1 MRVTA
6 TLAPLGVDNRRG
18 SVQVSIGNLNKGR
31 NMLTLDKIR
40 HLLSDRRLDMV
51 SKATGI
57 HRNTL
62 SGIRDGRATN
72 PTYDTIRKL
81 SEYFQNGAGADA
93 S

>member
-1 MRVTA
+1 VTA
-6 TLAPLGVDNRRG
+6 TLAPLAIDNKGV
-18 SVQVSIGNLNKGR
+18 SVQLSIGNLNKGR
-31 NMLTLDKIR
+31 NMLTLDKIK
-40 HLLSDRRLDMV
+40 HLLADRRLDIV

-62 SGIRDGRATN
+62 GGIRDGRATN

>member
-1 MRVTA
+1 
-6 TLAPLGVDNRRG
+6 
-18 SVQVSIGNLNKGR
+18 
-31 NMLTLDKIR
+31 MLTLDKIK
-40 HLLSDRRLDMV
+40 HLLEDRRLDVV

-81 SEYFQNGAGADA
+81 SEYFAKAGAPDA

>member
-1 MRVTA
+1 MQ
-6 TLAPLGVDNRRG
+6 L
-18 SVQVSIGNLNKGR
+18 SIGNINKGH
-31 NMLTLDKIR
+31 NMLTLDKIK
-40 HLLSDRRLDMV
+40 HLLEDRRLDVV
-51 SKATGI
+51 SRATGI

-81 SEYFQNGAGADA
+81 SEYFTRVDGDTPNA

>member
-1 MRVTA
+1 VTA
-6 TLAPLGVDNRRG
+6 TLAPLGVDITSG
-18 SVQVSIGNLNKGR
+18 IVQLSTGKINKGD
-31 NMLTLDKIR
+31 NMLTLDKIK
-40 HLLSDRRLDMV
+40 HALADRRLDVV

-81 SEYFQNGAGADA
+81 SEYFDA

>member
-1 MRVTA
+1 MQ
-6 TLAPLGVDNRRG
+6 L
-18 SVQVSIGNLNKGR
+18 SIGNLNKGR
-31 NMLTLDKIR
+31 NMLTLDKIK
-40 HLLSDRRLDMV
+40 HLLADRRLDMV

-81 SEYFQNGAGADA
+81 SEYFDA